1 MICLAQTQ
9 FQVKNVDTLN
19 TASLLVKSIEAET
32 VQSPFWNEQANV
44 QVAQVVPCQAYSD
57 K

>member
-32 VQSPFWNEQANV
+32 VQSPF
-44 QVAQVVPCQAYSD
+44 
-57 K
+57 